1 MKTTKRM
8 IRRLTASA
16 AVIGIGVGVIATT
29 AAATSVPDLDVVTDV
44 QTTVASPLVSQS
56 VGAYEGKWAVQGGTL
71 VESFQE
77 NGQVVSTG
85 STSLRTGVPA
95 DQIISF
101 GYVAGFGSAATG
113 QNYAQLSG
121 QAGVEVTAVRVI
133 SASGT
138 VTEAKL
144 ADGIWG
150 AVWLAGSNPGEYGA
164 ATLEFDTP
172 KGTRSVSTTDVD
184 VIAADQKMAF

>member
-1 MKTTKRM
+1 MKTTKSM
-8 IRRLTASA
+8 ARRITASA
-16 AVIGIGVGVIATT
+16 AIIGIGVGVTVTTT
-29 AAATSVPDLDVVTDV
+29 AASSVPGADV
-44 QTTVASPLVSQS
+44 QAAVISPLVSQS
-56 VGAYEGKWAVQGGTL
+56 VANYEGKWAVQGGTL

-77 NGQVVSTG
+77 NGEVVSTG
-85 STSLRTGVPA
+85 STSLRTGLPA

-121 QAGVEVTAVRVI
+121 QAGEDVTAVRVI

-138 VTEAKL
+138 VTETTL

-150 AVWLAGSNPGEYGA
+150 AVWLAGSNPGEYSA

-172 KGTRSVSTTDVD
+172 AGTRTVSTIDVD
-184 VIAADQKMAF
+184 VIAADQ